1 MSNVS
6 GPSGQGPVAMHGTA
20 SITIRAELKSNDLA
34 ATPERMAQIN
44 EVAMKAF
51 HSAPSTNP
59 SAPASSPG
67 TFGNFLNN
75 VDASF
80 EAKMQQMGE
89 IGAKFDAMESESLR
103 LLTSSKPGD
112 KEKGQLLND
121 KLKAMR
127 DAVSNWIKAQGEA
140 ANTVIRNSKNS

>member
-20 SITIRAELKSNDLA
+20 SITILAELKSNDLA

-44 EVAMKAF
+44 EIAMQTF
-51 HSAPSTNP
+51 HAAPSANH

-67 TFGNFLNN
+67 TFANFMNN

-140 ANTVIRNSKNS
+140 ANTVIRNSKQG

>member
-1 MSNVS
+1 MSSVS
-6 GPSGQGPVAMHGTA
+6 GPTGQGQVPTLITA
-20 SITIRAELKSNDLA
+20 SMSLRAELKTNGLD
-34 ATPERMAQIN
+34 ATPEMMAKLN
-44 EVAMKAF
+44 ELAMKSWNAT
-51 HSAPSTNP
+51 PSPNT

-140 ANTVIRNSKNS
+140 ANTVIRNSKNG